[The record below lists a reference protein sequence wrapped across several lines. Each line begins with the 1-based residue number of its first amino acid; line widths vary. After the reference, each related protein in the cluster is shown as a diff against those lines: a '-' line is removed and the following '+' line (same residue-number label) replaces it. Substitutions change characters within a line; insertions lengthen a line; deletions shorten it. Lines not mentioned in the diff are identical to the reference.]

1 MWQPVEPKP
10 DGNDELIA
18 RHKNRKEV
26 DWVSYAERMNGQR
39 AASGM
44 QIEDDGARVT
54 VTMEVLGLGR
64 LTIIA
69 EAKYSPLLKIIKWDQ
84 SAQLSARIE

>member
-1 MWQPVEPKP
+1 MWRPVEPKP

-26 DWVSYAERMNGQR
+26 SWTPFAERMNGQR

-44 QIEDDGARVT
+44 TIEDDGARVT

-64 LTIIA
+64 LSIIA
-69 EAKYSPLLKIIKWDQ
+69 EAKYSPLLKYFKWDQ
-84 SAQLSARIE
+84 TADLSARIE